1 MRFPRRTSIL
11 ALLGLSGGA
20 AIGLPLLAFA
30 GPNAQAPNLRA
41 DPVEAIEGPGVYFD
55 TEAGLGNGTLLVR
68 FDGFVTNVGLGP
80 VELRGNPQKSQ
91 SDPLGVKQYARAIGQ
106 TWQDTPTVEVGAPEV
121 KFEAADSH
129 DHWHLM
135 RVMRYSL
142 WNQEKTAQV
151 APGQKVGFCLYD
163 IQQVAGSQANDPQEY
178 TAAVTRF
185 CENEDFGGGG
195 AAATS
200 LRMGTSP
207 GWRDVYDKDLAYQW
221 IDVSNTSP
229 GTYHVAS
236 EADPDNVIWEG
247 GGAQEI
253 SPPTFAAQQVTVPG
267 WVAKPVTLNQTGAP
281 QVVPV
286 TSQQFGSESGTNL
299 RYRIVSAP
307 SNGSLNVPVNGTF
320 SAGQQLTYTPTAGYT
335 GSDSFTYA
343 AFSATS
349 AFPTNPPVAAVTVA
363 GLTKTLTISGAPSS
377 MVAGTSVQLSAALT
391 NVPDG
396 VTWTATSGAITA
408 GGLYSAPGTAPA
420 GGVTVIR
427 ATSVADPTV
436 VAEVGIG
443 ITQPTKTAKPGPGG
457 DTLTAGRKL
466 LSPLRVTRPR
476 PRIVVGKVVTGSK
489 SGKVAITATFGRKV
503 LGRCATARIGARKAF
518 TCKITLKKDYPLK
531 KVRVSAKF
539 TAAGGK
545 TALRRSFVIR

>member
-1 MRFPRRTSIL
+1 MRFPRRASIL

-20 AIGLPLLAFA
+20 AIGLPLVAFA

-41 DPVEAIEGPGVYFD
+41 DPVEAIEGPSVYYD
-55 TEAGLGNGTLLVR
+55 TEAGLGNGALLVR

-80 VELRGNPQKSQ
+80 VEVRGNPQLSQ
-91 SDPLGVKQYARAIGQ
+91 SAPGGVKQYARPGFGQ
-106 TWQDTPTVEVGAPEV
+106 AATVVVGTPEV

-129 DHWHLM
+129 NHWHLM
-135 RVMRYSL
+135 RAMRYSL

-163 IQQVAGSQANDPQEY
+163 IQQVSGSQQNDVKAY
-178 TAAVTRF
+178 SADVTRF
-185 CENEDFGGGG
+185 CENVGFGGGG

-229 GTYHVAS
+229 GAYWVAS

-247 GGAQEI
+247 GGAQETNV
-253 SPPTFAAQQVTVPG
+253 PTFAAQQVTVPG
-267 WVAKPVTLNQTGAP
+267 WVAKPVTLTQTGAP

-286 TSQQFGSESGTNL
+286 TSQQFGSETGANL

-307 SNGSLNVPVNGTF
+307 SQGSLNVPVNGTF
-320 SAGQQLTYTPTAGYT
+320 PAGQQLVYTPAAGYT

-343 AFSATS
+343 ALSASS
-349 AFPTNPPVAAVTVA
+349 AFPTSPPVAAVTVA
-363 GLTKTLTISGAPSS
+363 GLTKTLAISGAPAS

-391 NVPDG
+391 NVPGG

-408 GGLYSAPGTAPA
+408 GGLYTAPA
-420 GGVTVIR
+420 TAPAAGVTVIR
-427 ATSVADPTV
+427 ATSAGDPSV
-436 VAEVGIG
+436 IAEVAIG

-457 DTLTAGRKL
+457 PTLTAGKKL

-489 SGKVAITATFGRKV
+489 RGKVAITATFGRKT
-503 LGRCATARIGARKAF
+503 LGRCSTAKIGARKAF
-518 TCKITLKKDYPLK
+518 TCKITLKKSYPLK
-531 KVRVSAKF
+531 KVRVTAKF
-539 TAAGGK
+539 TAVGGK